1 MIAMNISERSPIDGD
16 LLRTFLAVAE
26 AGNVTRAAARLGR
39 TQSAI
44 SVQLRKLEG
53 VLSVRLFD
61 RQARGMTLTEDGEL
75 LVPAAADAL
84 NALER
89 IGGLFSAPLVGRLR
103 VGIPDDYG
111 VAALERVLAAFAAR
125 HPAVEVSVRCGFSA
139 GFPEAIRKNE
149 LDIAVYAADRGTRD
163 EDILFT
169 ERTAWAASTTFS
181 LTSDAPAPLAL
192 FDRTCWWRDAAI
204 EAMARAN
211 RSYRIAYSSE
221 SVAGVK
227 AAISAGQA
235 IGILAESTLDDTMRI
250 MTEQEGLPLLPPSS
264 LLLLRSNAAS
274 CDLVHAM
281 ENALRAAFLPAQHA

>member
-1 MIAMNISERSPIDGD
+1 MIAMNINERSPIDGD
-16 LLRTFLAVAE
+16 LLRTFLTIAE

-111 VAALERVLAAFAAR
+111 VAALERVLAGCAAR

-139 GFPEAIRKNE
+139 GVPGAGRRCEVA
-149 LDIAVYAADRGTRD
+149 
-163 EDILFT
+163 
-169 ERTAWAASTTFS
+169 
-181 LTSDAPAPLAL
+181 
-192 FDRTCWWRDAAI
+192 
-204 EAMARAN
+204 
-211 RSYRIAYSSE
+211 
-221 SVAGVK
+221 VAG
-227 AAISAGQA
+227 
-235 IGILAESTLDDTMRI
+235 
-250 MTEQEGLPLLPPSS
+250 
-264 LLLLRSNAAS
+264 
-274 CDLVHAM
+274 
-281 ENALRAAFLPAQHA
+281 